1 MDNVFTGSNNT
12 LISPC
17 VLLLEQWVMPVI
29 LLERHEGKLRNDKNP
44 VQIVGQ
50 DRSIRSRIVPSNNS
64 IQNSPSSTTVEL
76 RITAL
81 DCQ

>member
-17 VLLLEQWVMPVI
+17 VLPLEQWVMSVI
-29 LLERHEGKLRNDKNP
+29 LLERHEGKLRNHKDP
-44 VQIVGQ
+44 VQVVGKHG
-50 DRSIRSRIVPSNNS
+50 SIRGRIVPSDNS
-64 IQNSPSSTTVEL
+64 IQNSPTSTTVEL